1 MKKNSTEKS
10 EHIEKNITEQR
21 PDVKKSEE
29 KIAESDVGKTLNTLD
44 KKESIFT
51 KGRSIFRFKRKDKSE
66 SKKVGLKEAE
76 RFSPSLNAGL
86 TSEQVKARKN
96 DELTNQVKSTGG
108 KTISQIICSNV
119 FTFFNILLLLIAIS
133 LWVFGQITSTY
144 FILIAIINTLI
155 GTIQEIKAK
164 KTVDKLKL
172 VTAQNVQ
179 VIRDGKSQ
187 MISVD
192 QIVLDDIYNLVNGD
206 QIPTDSII
214 KQGTIEVNESLLTG
228 ESLPIKKTVG
238 DAIYAGSF
246 VVSGSAIVQADKI
259 GEYNYASGI
268 QAKAKEYSKPKS
280 ELLRSLNLII
290 KVIAI
295 VIIPLGI
302 GTFVTQWFN
311 VVNSNPSFS
320 TWEACSETISRTA
333 GSMVGMI
340 PSGMYLLTSVAL
352 AVGVI
357 NLSKKKTLVQDL
369 YCIEMLARVNV
380 LCLDKTGTLTD
391 GTMRVD
397 EVLMID
403 SNVDLYKL
411 VGSYLNAFKES
422 NQTSIALSQR
432 YPLCNDYKVKS
443 SIPFSSARKYSAV
456 CFYEMGTYVLGAP
469 EYIYTKSKDRTIVK
483 YINQKQS
490 AGYRVVMI
498 CKSDKDITDGEIKGR
513 LSPIAIFTLEDHIRN
528 EAPSTIKWFCD
539 NDVQIKIISGD
550 NPLTASEIAKKC
562 GVPNAEKC
570 VSLEGLSTR
579 EVSEIVD
586 QYTVFGRVSPEQ
598 KAAIIKELKN
608 RKNTV
613 GMTGDGVN
621 DILAMKNA
629 DCSIAMAN
637 GASAARNAAHLVLL
651 DSNFA
656 SMPAVVQEGR
666 RVINNIQR
674 SSSLYLMK
682 TIFTIVFTIIV
693 LLTFTTG
700 SGIKYPFE
708 TNNILITEVVGIGI
722 PSFVLSIQQNNQL
735 IKGHFI
741 RNTFARAIPAAICLI
756 LAIGMNYIL
765 KSIDNGA
772 FLELNG
778 LDSSYANLSF
788 TTFCALTMAV
798 IALAMVFNCCVPLNT
813 FRTILFITVIVL
825 FLIMV
830 FAFPAI
836 PAVSPNPNPKTYA
849 YWNFSMQISGISYN
863 YLTKPMWFIL
873 IIYCSLAGTFLNLL
887 LRLFKRLEEPGKLP
901 IPFFHKKNVDK
912 EKIVDAKDLQHDNL
926 TETVDN

>member
-1 MKKNSTEKS
+1 MKRNKVAETKDIAEKPQVEEKQPEASVEETSEILKTPPVKEGEPLKSTDEVPLKKKKNDLGKKD
-10 EHIEKNITEQR
+10 IKDAIRYN
-21 PDVKKSEE
+21 PD
-29 KIAESDVGKTLNTLD
+29 I
-44 KKESIFT
+44 
-51 KGRSIFRFKRKDKSE
+51 
-66 SKKVGLKEAE
+66 
-76 RFSPSLNAGL
+76 NAGL
-86 TSEQVKARKN
+86 TSEQVASRKN
-96 DELTNQVKSTGG
+96 EGLTNFVKSTGG
-108 KTISQIICSNV
+108 KTVPKIIISNI
-119 FTFFNILLLLIAIS
+119 FTFFNMLLLLIAIA
-133 LWVFGQITSTY
+133 LWIFGKFTSTY
-144 FILIAIINTLI
+144 FILMAVVNTLI
-155 GTIQEIKAK
+155 GIVQEIKAK
-164 KTVDKLKL
+164 NTIDKLKL
-172 VTAQNVQ
+172 VTAQSIK
-179 VIRDGKSQ
+179 VIRDGKEQ
-187 MISVD
+187 VIPTD
-192 QIVLDDIYNLVNGD
+192 QIVLDDIYSLVNGD
-206 QIPTDSII
+206 QIPTDSIVM
-214 KQGTIEVNESLLTG
+214 QGSIEVNESLLTG
-228 ESLPIKKTVG
+228 ESLPIKKSVG
-238 DAIYAGSF
+238 DEIFAGSF
-246 VVSGSAIVQADKI
+246 IVSGSAIVKANKV
-259 GEYNYASGI
+259 GEYNYASFI

-280 ELLRSLNLII
+280 ELVRSLNLII
-290 KVIAI
+290 RVIGI
-295 VIIPLGI
+295 LIIPLGI
-302 GTFVTQWFN
+302 ATFLTQWFKVAN
-311 VVNSNPSFS
+311 DAISN
-320 TWEACSETISRTA
+320 TWSNWQIASETMSRTA

-403 SNVDLYKL
+403 PSVDLYKL

-432 YPLCNDYKVKS
+432 YPLRSDYKVKA

-456 CFYEMGTYVLGAP
+456 CFYDMGTYVLGAP
-469 EYIYTKSKDRTIVK
+469 EYIYAKAKDRTIAK
-483 YINQKQS
+483 YITQKQS
-490 AGYRVVMI
+490 SGYRVVMI
-498 CKSDKDITDGEIKGR
+498 CRSDKDIVDGEIKGR
-513 LSPIAIFTLEDHIRN
+513 LSPIAIFTLEDHIRP
-528 EAPSTIKWFCD
+528 EAPSTIKWFVD

-579 EVSEIVD
+579 EVAEIVD

-637 GASAARNAAHLVLL
+637 GAAAARNTAHLVLL

-693 LLTFTTG
+693 LLTFAAG
-700 SGIKYPFE
+700 NGIDYPFE

-741 RNTFARAIPAAICLI
+741 RNTFARAIPAALCLI
-756 LAIGMNYIL
+756 IAIGLNYIMQGV
-765 KSIDNGA
+765 DNGA
-772 FLELNG
+772 FLEL
-778 LDSSYANLSF
+778 SANTDIAKASF
-788 TTFCALTMAV
+788 TTFCSLTMAV
-798 IALAMVFNCCVPLNT
+798 IAIAMVFNCCLPLNT
-813 FRTILFITVIVL
+813 FRGILFGVIILL
-825 FLIMV
+825 FIIMV
-830 FAFPAI
+830 FALPYI
-836 PAVSPNPNPKTYA
+836 PAVTAQEVGPGE
-849 YWNFSMQISGISYN
+849 YWNFSMQISGIDFR

-873 IIYCSLAGTFLNLL
+873 IIYGAMAETVLTLFLK
-887 LRLFKRLEEPGKLP
+887 LFKPLEDPGKSP
-901 IPFFHKKNVDK
+901 IPFLHKKKAEVEKTINAEDLDTLNTDNQNENDK
-912 EKIVDAKDLQHDNL
+912 KISI
-926 TETVDN
+926 